1 MPRTVGCLPSNHGE
15 PMTSVGHLPVF
26 IDGEQRNKVGIC
38 ILPNH
43 SSFLAWR
50 IPWTKGVWWATVHSV
65 AELDMTEV
73 T

>member
-1 MPRTVGCLPSNHGE
+1 MPRTVDCLPNSHGE

-43 SSFLAWR
+43 SSILLPGESR
-50 IPWTKGVWWATVHSV
+50 GQKESGGLQSIVLQSWT
-65 AELDMTEV
+65 
-73 T
+73 